1 MPRIFKSLDDVQPIK
16 NNGTDHLGSGSF
28 SKVNL
33 VCHKSDPSKYYA
45 MKEVSKKNEQELK
58 MIVKE
63 ITLHMSLEHQN
74 IIKFEDYFETQDK
87 VYIFLEYAK
96 EGDLFGYIKRKNPNE
111 QQMLKF
117 FYQTCVAIEYIHSKN
132 IMHRDLK
139 PENILLDAD
148 LNVKVCD
155 FGWSAEYLESVNR
168 ETLCGT
174 YEYMAPEIF
183 FRNKQTK
190 KTDIWALGILLYE
203 LYHGYAPFRGSRM
216 DAVMQA
222 IMQNTIAFKKNLAPD
237 VKDVIMKILMFD
249 PKKRLAIEEILSHD
263 LITNFIKSKST
274 KSPEKENYHL
284 KPRYMHTDG
293 KMNKKRPDMFSGNFL
308 TSRTNDTDTKS
319 NSQPTSVVNNVLNN
333 LRTHIN
339 PKPLRPHD
347 VSLFLKKKSKGD
359 NLGSFKEYASVDRG
373 PVETKNQSSRFNP
386 HINRTMPN
394 APVSSLYTQR
404 YVGVN
409 SSFSTNQPSNAKF
422 ISHQSVNLPTE
433 PFGAIN
439 NQVAMGKQD
448 PKDLKYTRVYN
459 TSSTNVK
466 YNFVKQKPMKG
477 SNASFTNYFNVQTK

>member
-1 MPRIFKSLDDVQPIK
+1 MTRIFKSLDDVQPIK

-45 MKEVSKKNEQELK
+45 MKEVSKKNEQEIK

-74 IIKFEDYFETQDK
+74 IIKFEDYIETQDK

-139 PENILLDAD
+139 PENILLDAE

-155 FGWSAEYLESVNR
+155 FGWSAEYLESVSR

-203 LYHGYAPFRGSRM
+203 LYHGYAPFRGTRM

-222 IMQNTIAFKKNLAPD
+222 IMQNTIAFKKNLPAD
-237 VKDVIMKILMFD
+237 VKDLIMKILMFD
-249 PKKRLAIEEILSHD
+249 PKKRLSIEEILAHD
-263 LITNFIKSKST
+263 LISNFIKRKDC
-274 KSPEKENYHL
+274 KSPEKENYHI
-284 KPRYMHTDG
+284 KARYAH
-293 KMNKKRPDMFSGNFL
+293 
-308 TSRTNDTDTKS
+308 TDTKFAKKKPEFFS
-319 NSQPTSVVNNVLNN
+319 ESFHSTRTVDVEPKAHGQSTSLVSNVLGN
-333 LRTHIN
+333 LKTQFN
-339 PKPLRPHD
+339 GKPLRQPD
-347 VSLFLKKKSKGD
+347 VSLFLKKKPRAD
-359 NLGSFKEYASVDRG
+359 NFGSFKEYNSVDRSHADAKAT
-373 PVETKNQSSRFNP
+373 PSRFNNAL
-386 HINRTMPN
+386 NRTMPN
-394 APVSSLYTQR
+394 APMTHSYSQR
-404 YVGVN
+404 YIN
-409 SSFSTNQPSNAKF
+409 SNHSFASNMPSSVKIVTQHNGAPQGENYAHASKF
-422 ISHQSVNLPTE
+422 E
-433 PFGAIN
+433 AR
-439 NQVAMGKQD
+439 
-448 PKDLKYTRVYN
+448 DLKYTRII
-459 TSSTNVK
+459 SASAQNVK
-466 YNFVKQKPMKG
+466 YNFSKQKTVKG
-477 SNASFTNYFNVQTK
+477 GNASFTNYFNVQAK